1 MTLKVQ
7 DGIATKGNNLET
19 QISSSIQ
26 EDLSFLQSSIFAYVY
41 CLSNGLGYERLKSYL
56 GDYTKSI

>member
-26 EDLSFLQSSIFAYVY
+26 EDLSFLQSSIFAYV
-41 CLSNGLGYERLKSYL
+41 
-56 GDYTKSI
+56 